1 MYNQITRES
10 KIPGNVITSLRAE
23 HGPGKE
29 NALEGISEPR
39 FFNKWVGKM
48 INYPSG
54 WFDTK
59 QLPGGEDGRQR
70 R

>member
-1 MYNQITRES
+1 MYTKITRES
-10 KIPGNVITSLRAE
+10 KMPGNVITSLRAK

-39 FFNKWVGKM
+39 FFNKWGGKM

-54 WFDTK
+54 WFDNK
-59 QLPGGEDGRQR
+59 QLPGGKNANEI
-70 R
+70 

>member
-10 KIPGNVITSLRAE
+10 KIPGNVITSLRVN
-23 HGPGKE
+23 HGPGQE
-29 NALEGISEPR
+29 NALEGISGPR